1 MTKRKEIFI
10 MKKEKRMTQK
20 KVVSDSDKKLANF
33 LTLLCATQKIIM
45 PKTDDLKN
53 GTMSIFNA
61 YKPEGKVVG
70 FNNCSGKDRNAIF
83 DSFGKTFKFQNLT
96 LEMKKVE
103 TPKGAVFRAI
113 KFKGNEP
120 KKI

>member
-1 MTKRKEIFI
+1 
-10 MKKEKRMTQK
+10 MKKEKKRMTEK

-45 PKTDDLKN
+45 PKTDNLTS
-53 GTMSIFNA
+53 GTMSIFKA
-61 YKPEGKVVG
+61 YKPDGKEKIQG
-70 FNNCSGKDRNAIF
+70 FNNCSGKDRNKIF

-103 TPKGAVFRAI
+103 TPKGGTFRTI
-113 KFKGNEP
+113 QFIGNKP